1 MVLSFN
7 SFTCS
12 IFCLFFSLLLHM
24 LTYSKEKLVSR
35 KKSKKKLTKYQKRNG
50 SPTDSPKNRV
60 TLEELNA
67 SSSHDLVPL
76 EEVMNLLEAETEEV
90 KNIIVIKIH
99 RLKAWFTF
107 AVDLPKIPT
116 WRLELKM
123 RNTFS
128 ATSASSDITVDILR
142 PKAFEE
148 TSKLHQPCTKPQLLR
163 SFQINET

>member
-1 MVLSFN
+1 MFTGTTPSKFSLGNSSGNLYQMVLSFN

-12 IFCLFFSLLLHM
+12 IFCLFFGLLLHM

-76 EEVMNLLEAETEEV
+76 EEVMNLLEAETEVLFISEYGRNMLEFID
-90 KNIIVIKIH
+90 KK
-99 RLKAWFTF
+99 L
-107 AVDLPKIPT
+107 DSPLPWICP
-116 WRLELKM
+116 R
-123 RNTFS
+123 S
-128 ATSASSDITVDILR
+128 
-142 PKAFEE
+142 
-148 TSKLHQPCTKPQLLR
+148 QP
-163 SFQINET
+163 EG